1 MVLFMS
7 PNDCTIT
14 LFQDFVTYSIT
25 GYSDGPDYFNI
36 SDTTGTIFIKT
47 DLRSDRNKKASYL
60 VRFPAFLSTDCSRL
74 AVLAMS
80 YRPTGAS
87 VLSTVTASYG
97 YQCSLYR
104 DTSVLCPVTFLTDTR
119 VLCTVMASYRLYRD
133 GFLHTPLFSV
143 P

>member
-25 GYSDGPDYFNI
+25 GYSDGPDYFNM

-60 VRFPAFLSTDCSRL
+60 VRFPSFPSADCSRL
-74 AVLAMS
+74 AVLAIS

-87 VLSTVTASYG
+87 VLSTATASYG
-97 YQCSLYR
+97 HRCSL
-104 DTSVLCPVTFLTDTR
+104 F
-119 VLCTVMASYRLYRD
+119 RD
-133 GFLHTPLFSV
+133 GFLQTPVFSV